1 MNGGLPPTGGVVWV
15 DGIRTVRGMQNSR
28 AIRHEGGTAQAG
40 FTLVE
45 LMVTVAVLVIT
56 SLMVAPSIQRFIAK
70 SEMSALQNDFSQAL
84 GRARLQAASL
94 NTCVSLCQLVDGST
108 TACNTDDASKGQWHR
123 GWMAFENKNCT
134 TPSAALMADMGAA
147 DAVTAGYRILY
158 VRQPGNG
165 RFTLESRKP
174 ADAGTVLTY
183 NARGLL
189 QATSDTFELRDTRD
203 EALSMA
209 MDLTLNAQGRLM
221 VSKYDPVADA
231 ANTAAGNSNDEES
244 AATGTGTG
252 AGATGTGATTNNP
265 DVNTSQG
272 GAQ

>member
-1 MNGGLPPTGGVVWV
+1 
-15 DGIRTVRGMQNSR
+15 MQYSR
-28 AIRHEGGTAQAG
+28 AIRHVRRTAFLG

-45 LMVTVAVLVIT
+45 LMITVAVLVIT

-108 TACNTDDASKGQWHR
+108 TACNADDAAKGRWHR
-123 GWMAFENKNCT
+123 GWVVFENTQCT
-134 TPSAALMADMGAA
+134 TPSAALMANMAA
-147 DAVTAGYRILY
+147 AAAVTAGYRILS

-165 RFTLESRKP
+165 RFTLESRNP
-174 ADAGTVLTY
+174 DDADMVLTY

-189 QATSDTFELRDTRD
+189 QATSDTFELRDTKD
-203 EALSMA
+203 ESLSMA

-231 ANTAAGNSNDEES
+231 ANTAAGNSKEEETTS
-244 AATGTGTG
+244 TSTGTGGG
-252 AGATGTGATTNNP
+252 AADAGSATNNP
-265 DVNTSQG
+265 DVSTSQG
-272 GAQ
+272 GVQ